1 MRVLMCALVCVIQ
14 TGGAAEAKPA
24 EVKPAEVKLVEVKL
38 VEVKLVEVK
47 LVEDKLVEVKLVE
60 DKLVGQ
66 RPHPPRVRELQPRL
80 FNPVAV
86 WLQ

>member
-1 MRVLMCALVCVIQ
+1 MRELMCALVYATQAGVV
-14 TGGAAEAKPA
+14 EDKPV
-24 EVKPAEVKLVEVKL
+24 EDKLVEVKL

-47 LVEDKLVEVKLVE
+47 LVEDKLVE

>member
-1 MRVLMCALVCVIQ
+1 MRELMCALVYATQAGVV
-14 TGGAAEAKPA
+14 EDKPV
-24 EVKPAEVKLVEVKL
+24 EDKLVEVKL

-47 LVEDKLVEVKLVE
+47 PVEDKPVEDKLVE

>member
-1 MRVLMCALVCVIQ
+1 MCALVYATQAGVV
-14 TGGAAEAKPA
+14 EDKPV
-24 EVKPAEVKLVEVKL
+24 EDKPVEDKP
-38 VEVKLVEVK
+38 
-47 LVEDKLVEVKLVE
+47 VEDKLAEDKLAEDKLVE

>member
-1 MRVLMCALVCVIQ
+1 MCALVYATQAGV
-14 TGGAAEAKPA
+14 
-24 EVKPAEVKLVEVKL
+24 
-38 VEVKLVEVK
+38 
-47 LVEDKLVEVKLVE
+47 VEDKLVE